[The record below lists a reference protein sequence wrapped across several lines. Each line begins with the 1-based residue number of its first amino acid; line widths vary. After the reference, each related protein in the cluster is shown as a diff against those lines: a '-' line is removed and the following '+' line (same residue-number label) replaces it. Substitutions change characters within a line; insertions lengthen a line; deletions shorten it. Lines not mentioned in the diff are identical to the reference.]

1 MELLQAHGKSSEH
14 ESAIMWFNQEKS
26 KVESQLKDNKTDI
39 ANLDNVI
46 NDYFENSIKKEDTV
60 TDALNKLFF

>member
-14 ESAIMWFNQEKS
+14 ESAIMWFSQEKS
-26 KVESQLKDNKTDI
+26 KIESQLKDNKTDI